1 MAEPDANTESI
12 SVYARVRAGT
22 ENSDEIGL
30 VSGKEGSIRARAL
43 EFHLDKCFDE
53 SATQVEVF
61 DSVGVGIVGRVV
73 DGFNGCIIAYGQT
86 GSGKT
91 FTMLGADDYKLSG
104 SGGSLDPGL
113 GLVPRCCA
121 LLFEKLPKGFTVTA
135 SYIEVYND
143 SVNDCLGENQK
154 TKYLALRETAKGH
167 IEPDGLT
174 RVPVSQTAEVMKTL
188 GKGDK
193 NRVVAAMAMNP
204 RSSRGHGM
212 ILLDVF
218 NAEGL
223 PYSRLTLVDLAGM
236 ESSKKSAAVDGASNV
251 AARRE
256 EAKRINMSLLALSSV
271 VSALASKG
279 AMRVPF
285 RDSKLTRL
293 LQSSLGGNC
302 KAAIVVTVRSEK
314 PNVEECI
321 NTLRFA
327 QRAKSVQATVVKVED
342 MRKPAGGAANKR
354 LAEELEMARGA
365 LADFQEKL
373 SASETYK
380 QEMYMQVQTLMSE
393 MADLQKE
400 AAVAKRNKRNSM
412 AGGGG
417 GGGGFEAHGGGVH
430 GAAYVANLERRV
442 AELEEENRVLRQRDV
457 MHRMLALEGEG
468 EGAAGGGASGGASGG
483 GDAAAKP
490 TLKLQVSKQQ
500 MLTFTPIGF
509 GMQVEAPVLERE
521 QSVPTYQTQRSGSA
535 LGGGGGG
542 GGARRASK
550 WNLLRAPIWWKAKT
564 DGRWV
569 DKRKVHPAP
578 QAASRK
584 PRAPAKPRKKLS
596 QYSGEEKRQ
605 VAATRIQATW
615 RGFVERKDLDYWDQ
629 YADFY

>member
-1 MAEPDANTESI
+1 MGAEAADPKTEAI
-12 SVYARVRAGT
+12 SVFARVRAGT

-30 VSGKEGSIRARAL
+30 VDGKPGSLRARNL
-43 EFHLDKCFDE
+43 EFHLDRCFDE
-53 SATQVEVF
+53 KASQMDVF
-61 DSVGVGIVGRVV
+61 DAVGKGIVDKVV
-73 DGFNGCIIAYGQT
+73 EGFNGWILAYGQT

-91 FTMLGADDYKLSG
+91 YTMLGADDYKLSG
-104 SGGSLDPGL
+104 ESVLDPGL

-121 LLFEKLPKGFTVTA
+121 LLFESLAKDFTVTA

-174 RVPVSQTAEVMKTL
+174 RIPVTKTAEVMKTL
-188 GKGDK
+188 AKGDK

-204 RSSRGHGM
+204 RSSRGHGL

-218 NAEGL
+218 NADGL
-223 PYSRLTLVDLAGM
+223 PHARLTLVDLAGM
-236 ESSKKSAAVDGASNV
+236 ESSKKSAAVDANSASAV

-279 AMRVPF
+279 AMKVPY

-302 KAAIVVTVRSEK
+302 KAAIVVTIRSEK
-314 PNVEECI
+314 QNVEEGI

-342 MRKPAGGAANKR
+342 ARKPVGGAASAAANKK
-354 LAEELEMARGA
+354 LEEELAIARGA

-373 SASETYK
+373 SSAETYK

-393 MADLQKE
+393 MVELQKE
-400 AAVAKRNKRNSM
+400 NQQAKRRRGSVMVGEGNPTGSNGSYVAK
-412 AGGGG
+412 
-417 GGGGFEAHGGGVH
+417 
-430 GAAYVANLERRV
+430 LERRI
-442 AELEEENRVLRQRDV
+442 AELEDENRALKQRDV
-457 MHRMLALEGEG
+457 MHRMLALED
-468 EGAAGGGASGGASGG
+468 GASGG
-483 GDAAAKP
+483 GAGGAQAGFQKILNKDNLVTFSP
-490 TLKLQVSKQQ
+490 FQQ
-500 MLTFTPIGF
+500 GGF
-509 GMQVEAPVLERE
+509 DMRIESPNVFDRE
-521 QSVPTYQTQRSGSA
+521 QSRGKVQFERTKSGRFLS
-535 LGGGGGG
+535 GGG
-542 GGARRASK
+542 SK

-569 DKRKVHPAP
+569 D
-578 QAASRK
+578 SRK
-584 PRAPAKPRKKLS
+584 IYPEPAAARNRAKIGTQWKPRKRLERTK
-596 QYSGEEKRQ
+596 GEERRML
-605 VAATRIQATW
+605 AAVIIQCIW
-615 RGFVERKDLDYWDQ
+615 RGFIERRDLDYWDQ
-629 YADFY
+629 FADFY